1 MGGNNTIICMHLNK
15 GAIVSNKTLDINDNL
30 LEYILKVGVDESL
43 IKQNLRDETKN
54 LEMGKMQIAPE
65 QGAFMGFIAKLVNA
79 KSYLEIG
86 VFTGYSMLSVV
97 EAMGKEGC
105 AVGCDMSKEWTDIA
119 LRHWKKAGIDTQI
132 NLKLDKAEESLR
144 GLENEGFDLAF
155 IDADKENYDV
165 YYEECLRLLK
175 PKGLLMIDNI
185 FWGGA
190 VANEK
195 IRDVDTLAIRVL
207 NKKIMSDS
215 RVDASMLSIGD
226 GLMLVKKR

>member
-1 MGGNNTIICMHLNK
+1 MHLNK

>member
-1 MGGNNTIICMHLNK
+1 M
-15 GAIVSNKTLDINDNL
+15 SNKTLDINDNL